1 MESKDYRPVSIL
13 PVLSKVHEKLVIQQ
27 RAVFIESESVYHR
40 YQSSYKKNHS
50 TATLLLKIHDGIKKA
65 MKSNEVTITMFT
77 DYSKAF
83 DTFYFSILI
92 KKMHALSFS
101 KRFLYWIFNNLTDRK
116 HLVQIDSNILDIL
129 KTSFG
134 LPQRSILGPI
144 LFNLCEADMRNILL
158 ESQCIQYNDDS
169 TIYRSCNAKEPKNVP
184 VN

>member
-1 MESKDYRPVSIL
+1 MKNLFYNNEQF
-13 PVLSKVHEKLVIQQ
+13 LSRVNQFTIDTNQ
-27 RAVFIESESVYHR
+27 AI
-40 YQSSYKKNHS
+40 KKNHS

-65 MKSNEVTITMFT
+65 MKSNEFTITMFT

-92 KKMHALSFS
+92 KKMRTLSFS
-101 KRFLYWIFNNLTDRK
+101 KRFLYWIFNYLTDRK
-116 HLVQIDSNILDIL
+116 HLVQIDLNILDIL
-129 KTSFG
+129 ITSFG

-169 TIYRSCNAKEPKNVP
+169 TIYKSCNAKEPKNVP